1 MFAAKI
7 DKTIDYAKL
16 FDEKCEYLLK
26 QPYGFSFSEIYLAD
40 FFDYVFVGE
49 SSKEPFEETLSKEYL
64 AWRKKKQEWVARLNE
79 WKKTH
84 QDKEE
89 RFSEKINYDDIP
101 FFKYNP
107 IAIEFKEEK
116 TRDGY
121 KKREH
126 FIITKENPG
135 ILECLEGRKFVIASP
150 ITYVGRNRSGSNARY
165 LYAFAFDL
173 DGVGMKQI
181 SDLIYQMQTYS
192 SRLQRTVEQH
202 LPVANIIVNSGH
214 GLHLYYLLKKPI
226 PLYKE
231 NQELLN
237 RVKHQLTNLIWN
249 EFTSSLDNIQY
260 QGILQG
266 FRLPGTLT
274 KFGKAIRAFY
284 NEDSERFTI
293 DELNEWAGNVLSEQE
308 VNQLKRQEYR
318 PDGVTL
324 KEARRR
330 WPEWY
335 ERVVVHGIR
344 QPKKWHIKRDL
355 YDWWLRRLRD
365 EQEPIKPGHRYF
377 CLMALAAY
385 AIKCDIDFG
394 ELKADTLSLI
404 ERMERLTNNED
415 NHFTEQDAM
424 DALQAYKVG
433 YCTFPKN
440 SIDYLTGLRM
450 PEGMRRNGRT
460 QNIHLE
466 EARLLRDFRRKRDKK
481 GKWDENNG
489 RPRGSVVLYEDSKN
503 AKKIAEWR
511 KNNPESKNKS
521 ACAREL
527 NLDRKT
533 VRKWW
538 NAPSS

>member
-26 QPYGFSFSEIYLAD
+26 QPYGFSFSEIYLAE

-89 RFSEKINYDDIP
+89 RFGEKINYDDIP

-135 ILECLEGRKFVIASP
+135 ILERLEGRKFVIASP
-150 ITYVGRNRSGSNARY
+150 ITYVGRNRSGANARY
-165 LYAFAFDL
+165 LYAFSFDL

-214 GLHLYYLLKKPI
+214 GLHLYYLLKEPI

-450 PEGMRRNGRT
+450 PEGMRRNGRDRKT
-460 QNIHLE
+460 HIKMMNVIRDNISFPNGNW
-466 EARLLRDFRRKRDKK
+466 RD
-481 GKWDENNG
+481 GNG
-489 RPRGSVVLYEDSKN
+489 RPKGSVVLYEDSKN

>member
-64 AWRKKKQEWVARLNE
+64 AWRKKKQEWVVRLNE

-89 RFSEKINYDDIP
+89 RFGEKINYDDIP

-126 FIITKENPG
+126 FIVTKENPG
-135 ILECLEGRKFVIASP
+135 ILERLEGRKFVIASP
-150 ITYVGRNRSGSNARY
+150 ITYVGRNRSGANARY
-165 LYAFAFDL
+165 LYALAFDL

-308 VNQLKRQEYR
+308 MNQLKRQEYR

-335 ERVVVHGIR
+335 ERVVVQGIR
-344 QPKKWHIKRDL
+344 HPKKWHIKRDL

-404 ERMERLTNNED
+404 GRMERLTNNED

-489 RPRGSVVLYEDSKN
+489 RPKGSVILYEDSKN

-538 NAPSS
+538 NTPSS

>member
-89 RFSEKINYDDIP
+89 RFGEKINYDDIP

-135 ILECLEGRKFVIASP
+135 ILERLEGRKFVIASP
-150 ITYVGRNRSGSNARY
+150 ITYVGRNRSGANARY

-192 SRLQRTVEQH
+192 SRLQRMVEQH

-489 RPRGSVVLYEDSKN
+489 RPKGSVILYEDSKN
-503 AKKIAEWR
+503 EKKIAEWR

>member
-49 SSKEPFEETLSKEYL
+49 GIKEPFEETLSKEYL

-84 QDKEE
+84 QGEEE
-89 RFSEKINYDDIP
+89 RFDEKINYDDIP

-135 ILECLEGRKFVIASP
+135 ILERLEWRKFVIASP
-150 ITYVGRNRSGSNARY
+150 ITYVGRNRSGANARY
-165 LYAFAFDL
+165 LYALAFDL

-266 FRLPGTLT
+266 FRLPGTLA

-324 KEARRR
+324 KEAKRR

-335 ERVVVHGIR
+335 ERVVIQGIK
-344 QPKKWHIKRDL
+344 QPKKWHVKRDL

-450 PEGMRRNGRT
+450 PEGMRRNGRDRKT
-460 QNIHLE
+460 HIKMMNVIRDNISFPNGNW
-466 EARLLRDFRRKRDKK
+466 RD
-481 GKWDENNG
+481 GNG
-489 RPRGSVVLYEDSKN
+489 RPKGSVVLYEDSKN